1 MIEFRDVSKTFHR
14 LVLNNIN
21 LTVNSGEFFVIVGSS
36 GCGKTTLLKTVNKL
50 CDIDSGDVLINRTS
64 VKDIKVK
71 DIPELI
77 GYVVQDGGLFPHLTV
92 EDNISIILKMRNKD
106 KKIVSERLK
115 ELFSLVDLDPRT
127 TRRKYPSQI
136 SGGQRQ
142 RVGIARA
149 LANDPEILLMDEP
162 FSALDPNTKLKL
174 QDEML
179 KLQEKLHKTIIFI
192 THDMEEAVK
201 LADRIC
207 VIGDYGEI
215 EQCDTPEELLKHQKT
230 DYVKSF
236 FRDKELKK
244 GGRQNE
250 LLIK

>member
-1 MIEFRDVSKTFHR
+1 MIEFRNVSKTFHR
-14 LVLNNIN
+14 LVLDNIN

-50 CDIDSGDVLINRTS
+50 CETDVGDVLIDGVS
-64 VKDIKVK
+64 VKDIKTK
-71 DIPELI
+71 DIPDLI
-77 GYVVQDGGLFPHLTV
+77 GYVVQDGGLFPHL
-92 EDNISIILKMRNKD
+92 SIENNMSIVLKMRNKD
-106 KKIVSERLK
+106 KKAVSQRLN
-115 ELFSLVDLDPRT
+115 ELFSLVDLDPKT
-127 TRRKYPSQI
+127 TRRKYPSQV

-149 LANDPEILLMDEP
+149 LANDPKILLMDEP
-162 FSALDPNTKLKL
+162 FSALDPNTKHKL

-179 KLQEKLHKTIIFI
+179 KLQEKLHKTIVFV
-192 THDMEEAVK
+192 THDMEEAIK

-230 DYVKSF
+230 DYVRSF
-236 FRDKELKK
+236 FKGKSSDMVKK
-244 GGRQNE
+244 GV
-250 LLIK
+250 K

>member
-1 MIEFRDVSKTFHR
+1 MIEFRNVSKTFHR
-14 LVLNNIN
+14 LVLDNIN

-50 CDIDSGDVLINRTS
+50 CEADVGDVLIDGVS
-64 VKDIKVK
+64 VKDIKTK
-71 DIPELI
+71 DIPDLI
-77 GYVVQDGGLFPHLTV
+77 GYVVQDGGLFPHLSI
-92 EDNISIILKMRNKD
+92 EDNMSIVLKMRNRD
-106 KKIVSERLK
+106 KKAVFQRLD
-115 ELFSLVDLDPRT
+115 ELFSLVDLDPKT
-127 TRRKYPSQI
+127 TRRKYPSQV

-149 LANDPEILLMDEP
+149 LANDPKILLMDEP
-162 FSALDPNTKLKL
+162 FSALDPNTKHKL

-179 KLQEKLHKTIIFI
+179 KLQEKLHKTIVFV
-192 THDMEEAVK
+192 THDMEEAIK

-236 FRDKELKK
+236 FKGKSLELVKK
-244 GGRQNE
+244 GVR
-250 LLIK
+250 

>member
-1 MIEFRDVSKTFHR
+1 MIEFRNVSKTFHR
-14 LVLNNIN
+14 LVLDNIN
-21 LTVNSGEFFVIVGSS
+21 LTINSGEFFVIVGSS

-50 CDIDSGDVLINRTS
+50 CEADVGDVLIDGVS
-64 VKDIKVK
+64 VKDIKTK
-71 DIPELI
+71 DIPDLI
-77 GYVVQDGGLFPHLTV
+77 GYVVQDGGLFPHLSI
-92 EDNISIILKMRNKD
+92 EDNMSIVLKMRNKD
-106 KKIVSERLK
+106 KKAVSQRLD
-115 ELFSLVDLDPRT
+115 ELFSLVDLDPKT
-127 TRRKYPSQI
+127 TRRKYPSQV

-149 LANDPEILLMDEP
+149 LANDPKILLMDEP
-162 FSALDPNTKLKL
+162 FSALDPNTKHKL

-179 KLQEKLHKTIIFI
+179 KLQEKLHKTIVFV
-192 THDMEEAVK
+192 THDMEEAIK

-236 FRDKELKK
+236 FKGKSLELVKK
-244 GGRQNE
+244 GV
-250 LLIK
+250 K

>member
-1 MIEFRDVSKTFHR
+1 MIEFRNVSKTFHR
-14 LVLNNIN
+14 LVLDNIN

-50 CDIDSGDVLINRTS
+50 CETDVGDVLIDGVS
-64 VKDIKVK
+64 VKDIKTK
-71 DIPELI
+71 DIPDLI
-77 GYVVQDGGLFPHLTV
+77 GYVVQDGGLFPHLSI
-92 EDNISIILKMRNKD
+92 EDNMSIVLKMRNKD
-106 KKIVSERLK
+106 KKAVSQRLN
-115 ELFSLVDLDPRT
+115 ELFSLVDLDPKT
-127 TRRKYPSQI
+127 TRRKYPSQV

-149 LANDPEILLMDEP
+149 LANDPKILLMDEP
-162 FSALDPNTKLKL
+162 FSALDPNTKHKL

-179 KLQEKLHKTIIFI
+179 KLQEKLHKTIVFV
-192 THDMEEAVK
+192 THDMEEAIK

-230 DYVKSF
+230 DYVRSF
-236 FRDKELKK
+236 FKGKSSDMVKK
-244 GGRQNE
+244 GV
-250 LLIK
+250 K

>member
-1 MIEFRDVSKTFHR
+1 MIEFRNVSKTFHR
-14 LVLNNIN
+14 LVLDNIN

-50 CDIDSGDVLINRTS
+50 CETDVGDVLINGVS
-64 VKDIKVK
+64 VKDIKTK
-71 DIPELI
+71 DIPDLI
-77 GYVVQDGGLFPHLTV
+77 GYVVQDGGLFPHLSI
-92 EDNISIILKMRNKD
+92 EDNMSIVLKMRNKD
-106 KKIVSERLK
+106 KKAVSQRLN
-115 ELFSLVDLDPRT
+115 ELFSLVDLDPKT
-127 TRRKYPSQI
+127 TRRKYPFQV

-149 LANDPEILLMDEP
+149 LANDPKILLMDEP
-162 FSALDPNTKLKL
+162 FSALDPNTKHKL

-179 KLQEKLHKTIIFI
+179 KLQEKLHKTIVFV
-192 THDMEEAVK
+192 THDMEEAIK

-230 DYVKSF
+230 DYVRSF
-236 FRDKELKK
+236 FKGKSSDMVKK
-244 GGRQNE
+244 GV
-250 LLIK
+250 K